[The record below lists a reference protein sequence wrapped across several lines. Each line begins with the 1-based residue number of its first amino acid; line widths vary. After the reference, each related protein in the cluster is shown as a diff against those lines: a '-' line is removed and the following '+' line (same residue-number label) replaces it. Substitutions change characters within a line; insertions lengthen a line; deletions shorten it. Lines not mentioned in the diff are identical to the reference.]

1 MTPRDIDVLQDQ
13 FEATNERDFERA
25 MSHYSEDVVLVVHPD
40 AFLDAGT
47 FEGKEAVGR
56 YFGEWFATFEPG
68 YHFEL
73 DLTRDLGESVLMV
86 ATHRGRG
93 RTSGIEVHNKT
104 GYHYTFRNG
113 KIARIEIF
121 ADADAAVAA
130 AETGE

>member
-86 ATHRGRG
+86 ATHRGVEG
-93 RTSGIEVHNKT
+93 RAASRSTTRPATTTRSAT
-104 GYHYTFRNG
+104 GRSPG
-113 KIARIEIF
+113 IEIF